1 MKLLLVGLMMLTL
14 AACEG
19 AHRESA
25 TPDAAVPS
33 DAEPPTCNGV
43 VCDEAPPATCADAD
57 TLRTYAAECVDATCS
72 YPQTEIE
79 CGAAGCC
86 TDHCCE
92 IAPSNASDFGTL
104 APTGLTVA
112 PPNGTFNTD
121 TECMQSSAL
130 GTCTV
135 VARQGLPEACG
146 CRADTITIGTLD
158 VTGKRALVLYA
169 AKKVVVQTLLE
180 VAGASGID
188 GPGATL
194 RYATDQSTVDGGA
207 GGSFATLGG
216 GASGDSAAAVYGEP
230 TLIPLVG
237 GMRGQAAGGAGG
249 GGGGALQIT
258 AGEQIDILGVVNA
271 GGGGG
276 ASGLGSYSY
285 RGAGGGGSGGGIL
298 LEAPVV
304 NVSGTV
310 VANGGG
316 GGGGGG
322 NSGGGGGGG
331 HGGKNGFPPDP
342 TYAAYGGSGNDGAGC
357 PLYGY
362 VDGGDGGAGGYG
374 AGTGGYGGSGETD
387 SRCIGETSFVGGG
400 GGGGGVGRI
409 RINTSSGCQCGGNIA
424 PQATFGM
431 LGKR

>member
-1 MKLLLVGLMMLTL
+1 MKLFVVLVMVTF

-19 AHRESA
+19 AHREQSDTP
-25 TPDAAVPS
+25 TPDA
-33 DAEPPTCNGV
+33 DATPTCNGI
-43 VCDEAPPATCADAD
+43 VCDDVPPPTCADAD
-57 TLRTYAAECVDATCS
+57 TLLTYTAECADGACS
-72 YPQTEIE
+72 YPESEVE
-79 CGAAGCC
+79 CGSAGCC

-92 IAPSNASDFGTL
+92 VAPSNAADFGTL
-104 APTGLTVA
+104 MPTGLTVT

-121 TECMQSSAL
+121 TECTQTSAL

-135 VARQGLPEACG
+135 VARQGLPEACV
-146 CRADTITIGTLD
+146 CRADAITIGTLD

-169 AKKVVVQTLLE
+169 AKTVVVQTLLE
-180 VAGASGID
+180 VAGAPGVD
-188 GPGATL
+188 GPGATR
-194 RYATDQSTVDGGA
+194 RYAVDQYTTDGGV

-230 TLIPLVG
+230 TLVPLLG
-237 GMRGQAAGGAGG
+237 GMRGQSAGAAGG

-258 AGEQIDILGVVNA
+258 AGERIEVTGVINA

-276 ASGLGSYSY
+276 TGGYGSYSY
-285 RGAGGGGSGGGIL
+285 RGAGGGGSGGAIL

-304 NVSGTV
+304 VVGGKI

-322 NSGGGGGGG
+322 NSGSGSTGAT
-331 HGGKNGFPPDP
+331 GGKAGFPSPDP
-342 TYAAYGGSGNDGAGC
+342 LYAAYGGGGNDGAGC

-362 VDGGDGGAGGYG
+362 VDGGDGGGGG
-374 AGTGGYGGSGETD
+374 FGTTGGSYGGSGETD
-387 SRCIGETSFVGGG
+387 SRCIGDTSFVGGG

-409 RINTSSGCQCGGNIA
+409 RINTTSGCQCGGSLS

-431 LGKR
+431 LGKQ